1 MSDTT
6 ATAGKARGRFI
17 TLEGGEGAGKSTQQK
32 LLAAWLRE
40 QGVTVVETR
49 EPGGSPGAEQIRDL
63 LVTGEAGRW
72 DALTE
77 TLLHFAAR
85 RDHVIKTIEP
95 ALARG
100 NWVVCDRF
108 VDSTL
113 AYQGFGHELGREP
126 VDKLRALVLD
136 RLMPDLTLILDLPVA
151 DGLERARQRATST
164 TAAEDRYE
172 TMDRAFHERL
182 RRGFHEI
189 AADEP
194 QRCIL
199 VDAAGTAESV
209 ADKIRVI
216 VAEKHEDTLS

>member
-6 ATAGKARGRFI
+6 TTAGKARGRFI

-85 RDHVIKTIEP
+85 RDHLVKTIEP

-100 NWVVCDRF
+100 DWVICDRF
-108 VDSTL
+108 ADSTL

-126 VDKLRALVLD
+126 VEKLRALVLGG
-136 RLMPDLTLILDLPVA
+136 LMPDLTLILDLPVS
-151 DGLERARQRATST
+151 DGLERARQRAGGAAT
-164 TAAEDRYE
+164 AEDRYE

-182 RRGFHEI
+182 REGFHKI
-189 AADEP
+189 AEEEP
-194 QRCIL
+194 QRCVI
-199 VDAAGTAESV
+199 VDAAGTAEAV
-209 ADKIRVI
+209 ADRIRKII
-216 VAEKHEDTLS
+216 TEKHVDTLS